1 MRAAVATQRR
11 LAGPG
16 ASVRKYDVLT
26 LLAMA
31 GLRSDEAVG
40 ALSAVLVLRLIAL
53 ITARYNWALDEASI
67 GHEELARLWNVSR
80 RTVIRDL
87 EKLRVAGFLMQSRP
101 ARRGRVAAYR
111 LGHDRL
117 AMISHGLRS
126 QMHPDLAERLVAH
139 QGISSA
145 PSNVVVAFRAAETPQ
160 SASMRTRL
168 RAALADTVPEPALM
182 RWFDPLRCEDDV
194 GGIVLTATSCFHAD
208 YVERTFGDRLRRAA
222 FGLGAAQLCVRV
234 G

>member
-31 GLRSDEAVG
+31 GLRDDEAAG
-40 ALSAVLVLRLIAL
+40 ALSTVLALRLIAL
-53 ITARYNWALDEASI
+53 ITARYNWALDEASV

-87 EKLRVAGFLMQSRP
+87 EKLRVAGFLAQSRP

-117 AMISHGLRS
+117 TAISQNLRS
-126 QMHPDLAERLVAH
+126 QMHPDLAGRLVADH
-139 QGISSA
+139 EPPA
-145 PSNVVVAFRAAETPQ
+145 TPSNVVVAFRAAETPQ
-160 SASMRTRL
+160 SASLRTRL
-168 RAALADTVPEPALM
+168 RAALSQTMPEPALM
-182 RWFDPLRCEDDV
+182 RWFDPLRCENDAGSV
-194 GGIVLTATSCFHAD
+194 VLTATSCFHAD

-222 FGLGAAQLCVRV
+222 SGLGIAQLCVRV